1 MTCLQEVHIKKR
13 HQKILE
19 NSKLGKLYT
28 SLTSKKNRG
37 VAVYVKDWIS
47 SELKYADEDGRTVM
61 IELVLENRKILLVVI
76 YAPNQN
82 QQDFLKKIH
91 NKIIELDYEDICL
104 IGDYNVIVDVGKDYE
119 HHFLVHFSTV
129 GCLIFVLCWVA
140 LLLPLSYLWLTPV
153 VKHLQSHG
161 RPLALIAML
170 FTSPSQT
177 GIGQGNLWP

>member
-104 IGDYNVIVDVGKDYE
+104 IGDYNAIVDVGKDYKTGKKIRKKKKL
-119 HHFLVHFSTV
+119 FQKNS
-129 GCLIFVLCWVA
+129 LI
-140 LLLPLSYLWLTPV
+140 
-153 VKHLQSHG
+153 
-161 RPLALIAML
+161 
-170 FTSPSQT
+170 
-177 GIGQGNLWP
+177 